1 MNTKQTHVPV
11 SIYLIDDNEIMNFIN
26 ARLIKLICPDT
37 QVFSF
42 INGWE
47 AIAHIDSQE
56 VAPSMIFV
64 DIEMPIMNGWDF
76 LDVYQKKFSQQWDET
91 SVYMLS
97 SSVSE
102 ADRQKALSYECVSDY
117 YSKPITAEIFESLFF
132 RGIAKSA

>member
-1 MNTKQTHVPV
+1 MNSKQTHAPI

-26 ARLIKLICPDT
+26 ARLIKLICPEA
-37 QVFSF
+37 QVFTF

-47 AIAHIDSQE
+47 AIAHIDSQDS
-56 VAPSMIFV
+56 APAMIFV

-76 LDVYQKKFSQQWDET
+76 LDVYQKKFSKHWADT

-102 ADRQKALSYECVSDY
+102 ADRQKALNYDCVRDY

-132 RGIAKSA
+132 RGVAKSA

>member
-1 MNTKQTHVPV
+1 MNTKQTHAPL

-26 ARLIKLICPDT
+26 ARLIKLICPET

-47 AIAHIDSQE
+47 AIAHIDNQE
-56 VAPSMIFV
+56 NPPSMIFV

-76 LDVYQKKFSQQWDET
+76 LDVYQKKCAQHWEDT
-91 SVYMLS
+91 AVYMLS

-102 ADRQKALSYECVSDY
+102 ADRKKALSYACVRDY

-132 RGIAKSA
+132 RGIAQSA